1 MSDKVAQGDIKIK
14 HMPTDKMW
22 IDCHTKPKQ
31 SKPWRIDRSMLMNIP
46 VDYDD
51 DEERRNTHP
60 KLLP

>member
-1 MSDKVAQGDIKIK
+1 MSDKVAQGDIEVK

-31 SKPWRIDRSMLMNIP
+31 GRPWRVDISMLMNIP
-46 VDYDD
+46 EDYDD
-51 DEERRNTHP
+51 EEERTRTHP